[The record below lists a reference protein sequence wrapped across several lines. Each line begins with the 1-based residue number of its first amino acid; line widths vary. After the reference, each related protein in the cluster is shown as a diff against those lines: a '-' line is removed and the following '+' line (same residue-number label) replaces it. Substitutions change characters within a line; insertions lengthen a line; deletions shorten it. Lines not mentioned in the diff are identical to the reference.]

1 MDSEANYLFEAD
13 LLFEKTRIKLEDLGR
28 RIIRINS
35 VPHPRI
41 SGINAYE
48 GKTTVTEGVLPQSL
62 PSLIKLVS
70 DKKQIVDSNAIE
82 ASLVLEVLAAA
93 QISFEENCGLINLP
107 LINKKVVLF
116 GKAVTK

>member
-1 MDSEANYLFEAD
+1 M
-13 LLFEKTRIKLEDLGR
+13 EDLGR

-82 ASLVLEVLAAA
+82 ASLVLEVLA
-93 QISFEENCGLINLP
+93 QLKFHLRELR
-107 LINKKVVLF
+107 INKFAINK
-116 GKAVTK
+116 